1 MLLTLNLKA
10 PDVHALVYIQSVDNV
25 IVFRRNVP
33 NPSWPRQVHGMF
45 SGIGNYYKKPDP
57 FSSFCLFVRYTPAVT
72 PCFDNTHRWE
82 EVSRGA
88 LGKQGISIHD
98 MTACVRIRSEEN
110 CVGLKIF
117 LPCFS
122 GAPCIWSAAV
132 AVKFLLLLCSCR
144 SVLQEECCKK
154 CGRKLLRESGYAGFI
169 WRRMLLSVCNKTDV

>member
-1 MLLTLNLKA
+1 MSPTPHDQDRFK
-10 PDVHALVYIQSVDNV
+10 PCFQGLVTTIKSQIRSVPFVCLYDTHPLSENS
-25 IVFRRNVP
+25 
-33 NPSWPRQVHGMF
+33 PS
-45 SGIGNYYKKPDP
+45 
-57 FSSFCLFVRYTPAVT
+57 
-72 PCFDNTHRWE
+72 CFDNAHRWE
-82 EVSRGA
+82 EVNRSA

-144 SVLQEECCKK
+144 SAPQEECYKK
-154 CGRKLLRESGYAGFI
+154 CGRKLLKESGYAGFT
-169 WRRMLLSVCNKTDV
+169 WRRMLVSVCNKTDV